1 MGVRLIAGRAGSGK
15 THRCL
20 AQIGERL
27 AESLVEGSRL
37 ILLVPEQAGLQMER
51 SLLAISGAGTLGRCE
66 VLSFRRLAHRILG
79 EIAGPSPVPL
89 TPYGRQMALRLL
101 ISRNHR
107 RLREFAK
114 VAERPGFVHAI
125 SLSMAELMQEAVT
138 IESLQEAANRA
149 ESEGHPAAAR
159 LHDVSLLYHAYLD
172 YLGSERVDPEGV
184 LDLSRARMGD
194 APWLKG
200 AEVWIDGFAGF
211 TRQQARMIVALGRV
225 ASHVDIALLLD
236 PARVGSATD
245 ELSLFA
251 RTEGTW
257 AELAESLREDAV
269 AVEPAV
275 YLNDASRPR
284 FLPSPMLATLERDLF
299 NVPLRSDLASTA
311 ESVVASTV
319 RFVQAPNRRT
329 EVAAA
334 VRAVQDLT
342 TRSESPLRYRDIAI
356 VVRDLEPYHDLI
368 SAALQSSGIPF
379 FIDRRRPTYHHP
391 LVQVVRA
398 ALSLHSE
405 GRFDRAMSALFKS
418 GLSGLPDDLAD
429 GMENYALA
437 HGLAS
442 AATWDEP
449 WRFPLPGM
457 EDEER
462 PSRAAVARLGEIEA
476 GRAALRERL
485 GNWWPSDEVQ
495 KGKQA
500 CREWSGALFAL
511 LERLEVA
518 QTLGRWC
525 NEASSRGDLD
535 EADEHQAVWN
545 DFVKLLD
552 ELVAALGDESM
563 TRRQF
568 REVLESGL
576 SQLSLGLVPS
586 TLDQV
591 LVSSIERSRHPPV
604 KAVLVIGFGA
614 GQFPAGVSE
623 DTILA
628 DEERGWLEAGG
639 VKLTR
644 TRKGRLLDE
653 RMLAYIALSRPS
665 EYLWVSYPTAD
676 ERGREMGPS
685 PYWAHVRSALP
696 EIPEEKIAE
705 GDARHV
711 GSQGELVTG
720 ITAWARDR
728 CQCAGAT
735 NENADW
741 AAVYE
746 WGRTNESVAPVL
758 KSAMGTLM
766 DRPQEKLSR
775 ETASALW
782 RSPYRTSVTAMEQ
795 YAQCPFRHFAAR
807 GLLLQERHTHDIAA
821 MDMGKVY
828 HRVLEH
834 FVNELIESGRP
845 LAEMPMEE
853 IAANLDRLCKAAVPE
868 YAEKVRMEE
877 REKRLALWRGGVEL
891 PPAVRGA
898 KALLGRTRLR
908 PWRTEMAFGFEEEGA
923 LPALEI
929 ATPKGRT
936 VLLRGRVDRVDIVQ
950 GGEVAVVFDYKR
962 SSGSRLELDRVYHGL
977 ALQLLSYLLVLRKH
991 GKSEGGAAIRPGGA
1005 FYLPLLGGLETVDDP
1020 IAKDGEAGDPAKAFR
1035 PRGIVDFDAM
1045 SMLVSE
1051 FGDGQ
1056 NPTFNVFQKKND
1068 GTIGNEKT
1076 SDAVKGDQLPKML
1089 DYVYGKLGEL
1099 ADSWI
1104 DGDARVR
1111 PARLGRELPCTH
1123 CPYRGVCRYE
1133 YSAKQT
1139 NLLAELSRPDAIA
1152 RMTQG
1157 GSDA

>member
-20 AQIGERL
+20 SQIRDRL

-51 SLLAISGAGTLGRCE
+51 SLLAMSGAGTLGRCE
-66 VLSFRRLAHRILG
+66 VLSFRRLAHRILS
-79 EIAGPSPVPL
+79 EAAGPSPVPL

-101 ISRNHR
+101 ISRNYR

-138 IESLQEAANRA
+138 IESLQEAAGRA

-159 LHDVSLLYHAYLD
+159 LHDVSLLYHAYLE

-194 APWLKG
+194 APWLQG

-211 TRQQARMIVALGRV
+211 TRQQARMILALGRV
-225 ASHVDIALLLD
+225 AGHVDIALLLD
-236 PARVGSATD
+236 PARVGHAAD

-251 RTEGTW
+251 RTERTW
-257 AELAESLREDAV
+257 AELAESLREEGV
-269 AVEPAV
+269 TVEPAV
-275 YLNDASRPR
+275 FLNAASRPR
-284 FLPSPMLATLERDLF
+284 FASAPMLDALERDLF
-299 NVPLRSDLASTA
+299 SVPRRSGFAATTEGEPNSTI
-311 ESVVASTV
+311 
-319 RFVQAPNRRT
+319 RFVQAPDRRS
-329 EVAAA
+329 EVTAA
-334 VRAVQDLT
+334 VRAVQDLV
-342 TRSESPLRYRDIAI
+342 TRANSPLRYRDIAI

-398 ALSLHSE
+398 ALSLHSD
-405 GRFDRAMSALFKS
+405 GRIDRAMSALFKS

-429 GMENYALA
+429 AMENYALA
-437 HGLAS
+437 HGLVS

-457 EDEER
+457 GDEKR

-476 GRAALRERL
+476 GRARLREQL
-485 GNWWPSDEVQ
+485 GDWWPSDEVQ
-495 KGKQA
+495 KGKRP
-500 CREWSGALFAL
+500 CREWTSGLFAL
-511 LERLEVA
+511 LERLQVTPA
-518 QTLGRWC
+518 LGRWC
-525 NEASSRGDLD
+525 HEATARGELD

-552 ELVAALGDESM
+552 ELVAALGDEAM

-614 GQFPAGVSE
+614 GQFPASVSE

-653 RMLAYIALSRPS
+653 RMLAYIALTRPS
-665 EYLWVSYPTAD
+665 EFLWVSYPTAD
-676 ERGREMGPS
+676 ERGRELGPS
-685 PYWAHVRSALP
+685 PYWGHVRSALP
-696 EIPEEKIAE
+696 DIAEEVIAE
-705 GDARHV
+705 GDARNV
-711 GSQGELVTG
+711 GTEGELVAG
-720 ITAWARDR
+720 VTAWARER
-728 CQCAGAT
+728 CQRAEG
-735 NENADW
+735 NEQSAAW
-741 AAVYE
+741 AAAYE
-746 WGRTNESVAPVL
+746 WGRSNDRIARAL
-758 KSAMGTLM
+758 KASLGILM
-766 DRPQEKLSR
+766 DRSQGMLSK

-795 YAQCPFRHFAAR
+795 YAECPFRHFAAR
-807 GLLLQERHTHDIAA
+807 GLSLQERHTHDIAA

-828 HRVLEH
+828 HRVLEQ
-834 FVNELIESGRP
+834 FVNELIETGRP
-845 LAEMPMEE
+845 LTEIPVEE
-853 IAANLDRLCKAAVPE
+853 IAANLDRLCKSAVPE
-868 YAEKVRMEE
+868 YAEQVRMEE

-908 PWRTEMAFGFEEEGA
+908 PWRTEMAFGLDGEGA

-929 ATPKGRT
+929 ATPKGRK
-936 VLLRGRVDRVDIVQ
+936 VLLRGRVDRVDLVQ
-950 GGEVAVVFDYKR
+950 GGQVAVVFDYKR
-962 SSGSRLELDRVYHGL
+962 SSGSRLKLDRVYHGL
-977 ALQLLSYLLVLRKH
+977 ALQLLSYLLVLRNHVKTAD
-991 GKSEGGAAIRPGGA
+991 GAAIKPGGA
-1005 FYLPLLGGLETVDDP
+1005 FFLPLLGGLESVGDP
-1020 IAKDGEAGDPAKAFR
+1020 IAAAEDLPDPAKAFR

-1045 SMLVSE
+1045 GLLVSE
-1051 FGDGQ
+1051 FGEGQ
-1056 NPTFNVFQKKND
+1056 NQTFNVFRKKDD
-1068 GTIGNEKT
+1068 GSLGNEKT
-1076 SDAVKGDQLPKML
+1076 TDAVKGDQLPKLL
-1089 DYVYGKLGEL
+1089 DYVHGKLGEL

-1104 DGDARVR
+1104 DGDVHVR

-1123 CPYRGVCRYE
+1123 CVYRGVCRYD

-1139 NLLAELSRPDAIA
+1139 NMLAELSRPEAIK

-1157 GSDA
+1157 GGNG